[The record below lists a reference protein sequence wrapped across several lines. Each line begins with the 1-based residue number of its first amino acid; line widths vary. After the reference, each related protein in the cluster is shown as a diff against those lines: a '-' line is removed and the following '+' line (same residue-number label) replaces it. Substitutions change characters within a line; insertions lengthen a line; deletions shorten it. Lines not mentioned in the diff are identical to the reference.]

1 MSRNRAHL
9 PAEPVSVGEA
19 RAGAGGTITAGDNA
33 IFYVGNLRCEAGG
46 FGEGPALKAQCR
58 VELLKLAGRASTAIA
73 CGGKHRPMAIVIGL
87 PEYIT
92 TLSVRPLVQVG
103 RPRQCSDVAGL
114 SLRGDAMR
122 MLKLLLVLLV
132 WAAAVPAVAGPF
144 EDGAD
149 AYRAGDY
156 ATALRLWRP
165 LADAGNANA
174 QFRLGYMY
182 HDGQGVPQDYE
193 AAAAWY
199 RKAAEQGNKWA
210 QYLLGL
216 MYGIGQGVPQDHAA
230 TVAWYRKAAEQGH
243 AFAQLFLGITYQNGK
258 DVPQDYAAAA
268 AWYRRAAEQ
277 GNQFAQF
284 NLGVMYEI
292 GQGVPQ
298 DYVLAHMWFNLAAV
312 QNHIDAIKNRDLV
325 SAKMTPAQIA
335 DAWRQAR
342 EWKPKPAQ

>member
-1 MSRNRAHL
+1 
-9 PAEPVSVGEA
+9 
-19 RAGAGGTITAGDNA
+19 
-33 IFYVGNLRCEAGG
+33 
-46 FGEGPALKAQCR
+46 
-58 VELLKLAGRASTAIA
+58 
-73 CGGKHRPMAIVIGL
+73 
-87 PEYIT
+87 
-92 TLSVRPLVQVG
+92 
-103 RPRQCSDVAGL
+103 
-114 SLRGDAMR
+114 MR

-199 RKAAEQGNKWA
+199 R
-210 QYLLGL
+210 
-216 MYGIGQGVPQDHAA
+216 
-230 TVAWYRKAAEQGH
+230 
-243 AFAQLFLGITYQNGK
+243 
-258 DVPQDYAAAA
+258 
-268 AWYRRAAEQ
+268 RAAEQ

-312 QNHIDAIKNRDLV
+312 QNHIGAIKNRDLV

-342 EWKPKPAQ
+342 EWKPKAAQ